1 MEYDIPRNLSPEGTS
16 CIDCLILLWKKQR
29 KHSTDNL
36 HGISNPAEWEKKKK
50 TNILPAELAESVLE
64 VSLLLAQMG
73 SSSEFSLFTYGVS
86 KTPAIR
92 HML

>member
-1 MEYDIPRNLSPEGTS
+1 MEKN
-16 CIDCLILLWKKQR
+16 KKTFNSQFALDFESSR
-29 KHSTDNL
+29 VGKEEINM
-36 HGISNPAEWEKKKK
+36 

-73 SSSEFSLFTYGVS
+73 SSSELSLFTYGVS
-86 KTPAIR
+86 KTLDIR